1 MHTSDDPILRAVID
15 RSARL
20 DAFASGVARSVGGAP
35 REVERPMAAVAQNAV
50 FAEALL
56 SALRARLS
64 ELRAVAR

>member
-1 MHTSDDPILRAVID
+1 
-15 RSARL
+15 L